1 MPFFGSFLR
10 PILTTGLLIFFAT
23 LVVYVFCLN
32 GVWAVDHATSFL
44 ELDYSMW
51 TRHSFVLGNGSFK
64 PNSVDD
70 FEYNGNWYSALAPGT
85 PILALPLVAVG
96 FILDGHFT
104 VFGHATVFSELF
116 VALTNTLAA
125 SLVYLVGR
133 FFFDKKIS
141 SFLAF
146 VYAFSTISW
155 PFATYFFQSD
165 VSAMFCLLAVYFT
178 IRATRYSEGRLG
190 NAAIAGMAVAVGML
204 VDYINAIFLP
214 IIFLYILLLLRERK
228 EYFARPA
235 IVFASMAALGL
246 VMIGLYNYVNF
257 GDPLR
262 GTEQLYLHAS
272 SLLTEFSYPLDLG
285 AYLNLFSPYRGLF
298 VYSIFLVI
306 GVFGFYEMLKRSTYN
321 KEAILL
327 LACFL
332 GIFIPY
338 SMWYDPSG
346 GEGFGPRFLVAAIP
360 FLILPAGIV
369 IERGDRTLR
378 VIAYAL
384 YGVGVVINGIA
395 GLTSTVTPMYSPT
408 VSSFLTWTLPLFLR
422 GGMDTWWLQYVGRG
436 WPIPS
441 MMIIGF
447 ALVVPAVSSYLIARR
462 ESKAQTAKPPLA
474 AGTQ

>member
-1 MPFFGSFLR
+1 MR
-10 PILTTGLLIFFAT
+10 PILTTGLLIFITT
-23 LVVYVFCLN
+23 LVVYVFSLN
-32 GVWAVDHATSFL
+32 SVWAVDHATSFL

-51 TRHSFVLGNGSFK
+51 TRHSFILGSASFK

-85 PILALPLVAVG
+85 PIIALPLVAVG

-104 VFGHATVFSELF
+104 VFGHATVLSELF
-116 VALTNTLAA
+116 VALTNALAA

-141 SFLAF
+141 AFLAF

-178 IRATRYSEGRLG
+178 IRATRHPERRLG
-190 NAAIAGMAVAVGML
+190 DAAIAGTAVAVGML
-204 VDYINAIFLP
+204 VDYIDAIFLP
-214 IIFLYILLLLRERK
+214 IILLYIVLLLRERK
-228 EYFARPA
+228 EAFVRPA
-235 IVFASMAALGL
+235 VAFASTAALGL

-262 GTEQLYLHAS
+262 GSEQLYLHAT
-272 SLLTEFSYPLDLG
+272 SLLAEFSYPLELG
-285 AYLNLFSPYRGLF
+285 VYLNLFSPYRGLF
-298 VYSIFLVI
+298 VYCIFLVM
-306 GVFGFYEMLKRSTYN
+306 GAFGFYEMLRRSTYN
-321 KEAILL
+321 REAILL

-360 FLILPAGIV
+360 FLVLPAGIV
-369 IERGDRTLR
+369 IERGDRVVRAL
-378 VIAYAL
+378 AYVL
-384 YGVGVVINGIA
+384 YGVGVVMNGIA
-395 GLTSTVTPMYSPT
+395 GLTSAVTPMYNPN

-422 GGMDTWWLQYVGRG
+422 GGMDTWWLQYVGRA

-441 MMIIGF
+441 VVIVGV
-447 ALVVPAVSSYLIARR
+447 ALLAPALSSYLIARR
-462 ESKAQTAKPPLA
+462 ESKGITAHPGAAQA
-474 AGTQ
+474 Q

>member
-1 MPFFGSFLR
+1 LR
-10 PILTTGLLIFFAT
+10 PILTTGLLIFIAT
-23 LVVYVFCLN
+23 LVVYVLSLN

-51 TRHSFVLGNGSFK
+51 TRHSFILGSGSFK

-96 FILDGHFT
+96 FILDGQFT
-104 VFGHATVFSELF
+104 VFGHATVLSELF
-116 VALTNTLAA
+116 VALTNALAA

-141 SFLAF
+141 AFLAF

-155 PFATYFFQSD
+155 PFAAYFFQSD
-165 VSAMFCLLAVYFT
+165 VSAMFCLMAVYFT
-178 IRATRYSEGRLG
+178 IRATRYPELRLSD
-190 NAAIAGMAVAVGML
+190 AAIAGIAVAVGML
-204 VDYINAIFLP
+204 VDYIDAIFLP
-214 IIFLYILLLLRERK
+214 IILLYIVLLLRGRK
-228 EYFARPA
+228 ESFVRPA
-235 IVFASMAALGL
+235 IAFASTAALGL
-246 VMIGLYNYVNF
+246 VLIGLYNYVNF

-272 SLLTEFSYPLDLG
+272 SLLTEFSYPLNLG
-285 AYLNLFSPYRGLF
+285 VYLNLFSPYRGLF
-298 VYSIFLVI
+298 VYSIFLVM
-306 GVFGFYEMLKRSTYN
+306 GVFGFYEMLKRSRYN
-321 KEAILL
+321 KEAVLL

-360 FLILPAGIV
+360 FLVLPAGIV
-369 IERGDRTLR
+369 IERGDRKTR
-378 VIAYAL
+378 VLAYVL
-384 YGVGVVINGIA
+384 YGVGVVMNGIA
-395 GLTSTVTPMYSPT
+395 GLTSAVTPMYNPN

-422 GGMDTWWLQYVGRG
+422 GGMDTWWLQYVGRA
-436 WPIPS
+436 WPVPS
-441 MMIIGF
+441 AVIIGF
-447 ALVVPAVSSYLIARR
+447 ALFVPALSSYLIDRG
-462 ESKAQTAKPPLA
+462 ESKRTMAETPVV
-474 AGTQ
+474 GTQ